1 MSNQNYNESNGSNYN
16 NVSHIVLLMQKYWF
30 QYYLTVEENYIQY
43 HQNEVTELS
52 SIIEETER
60 FIHFELYDEI
70 RDNHR
75 LDLQRYNNQLWNL
88 SGNLLLLEEEYDQL
102 RNDVLYEIYIIDTLI
117 GNNVNK

>member
-1 MSNQNYNESNGSNYN
+1 MMSNQNNNESNASNYN
-16 NVSHIVLLMQKYWF
+16 NVLHIVLLMQKYWL
-30 QYYLTVEENYIQY
+30 QYYLTEEENYIQY

-60 FIHFELYDEI
+60 FIHFELDDEI

-88 SGNLLLLEEEYDQL
+88 SGNLLLLEEEYNQL
-102 RNDVLYEIYIIDTLI
+102 RNDVLYEIFILI
-117 GNNVNK
+117 H